1 VSRCHRYSR
10 DGRSILT
17 DLRLPALNRVRKNSC
32 FVSGH
37 DFSRAVNRL
46 RIRWALA
53 PEVLLSCPVHAFS
66 AACKAIF
73 PLQAPF
79 PAVSVLS
86 NRKLRVSIDSRSQR
100 HDSEALIN
108 KLVLSNLAHRPV
120 RTILSVLAIAVEVTM
135 ILTLVGVSYGTLDGT
150 ARRARGVGADI
161 MIRPKGSAAIGL
173 STAPIPDLLL
183 GVVAQQ
189 PHVALATGTAIQP
202 LSGFDS
208 ITGLDLDTFS
218 RMSGGFHYLQ
228 GGPFQTDQ
236 DMLVDEYYARE
247 KGLHVGDKVQLVS
260 RTWNIAGIFESGKL
274 ARICVRLPVLQELMV
289 SPHKLSQIFVKA
301 DSQEHVQQVLEE
313 LRAKLPG
320 YPIYTVEEF
329 TSLLSINSVGLLRS
343 FIGVVIGVAVT
354 VGFIVVFMAM
364 YTAVLERTREIGILK
379 AVGASSGFILNLL
392 LRETI
397 LLSLL
402 GALVGILFTYVTQW
416 LMQYAVPASL
426 TQETVY
432 AWWPIAGAIAV
443 GGALLGV
450 IVPAVRAVKQD
461 ATEALSYE

>member
-1 VSRCHRYSR
+1 M
-10 DGRSILT
+10 
-17 DLRLPALNRVRKNSC
+17 
-32 FVSGH
+32 
-37 DFSRAVNRL
+37 
-46 RIRWALA
+46 
-53 PEVLLSCPVHAFS
+53 
-66 AACKAIF
+66 
-73 PLQAPF
+73 
-79 PAVSVLS
+79 
-86 NRKLRVSIDSRSQR
+86 
-100 HDSEALIN
+100 IN
-108 KLVLSNLAHRPV
+108 KLVLSNLAHRPI
-120 RTILSVLAIAVEVTM
+120 RTTLSVLAIAVEVTM

-150 ARRARGVGADI
+150 ARRARGIGADI
-161 MIRPKGSAAIGL
+161 MIRPPGSSILGL
-173 STAPIPDLLL
+173 STAPISDRLVA
-183 GVVAQQ
+183 VVAKQ

-218 RMSGGFHYLQ
+218 KMSGGFHYLQ

-247 KGLHVGDKVQLVS
+247 KRLSVGDKVELINHEWKV
-260 RTWNIAGIFESGKL
+260 AGIFESGKL
-274 ARICVRLPVLQELMV
+274 ARICVRLPVLQELMTN
-289 SPHKLSQIFVKA
+289 PHHLSQIYVKA
-301 DSQEHVQQVLEE
+301 DAPEHVPQVLAE

-320 YPIYTVEEF
+320 YPIYTMEEF
-329 TSLLSINSVGLLRS
+329 TSLLTVNSVGLLRN
-343 FIGVVIGVAVT
+343 FIGVVIGVAVV

-392 LRETI
+392 VRETI

-402 GALVGILFTYVTQW
+402 GTVAGIALTYLTQW
-416 LMQYAVPASL
+416 LMLHAVPASL

-432 AWWPIAGAIAV
+432 SWWPITAAIAV

-450 IVPAVRAVKQD
+450 IVPAIRAVKQD